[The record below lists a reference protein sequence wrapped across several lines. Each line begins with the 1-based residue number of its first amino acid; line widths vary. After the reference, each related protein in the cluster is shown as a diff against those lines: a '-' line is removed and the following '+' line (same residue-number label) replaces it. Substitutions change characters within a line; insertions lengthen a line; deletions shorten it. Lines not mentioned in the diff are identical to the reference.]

1 MDVADLGSVRAALA
15 DIDGSS
21 GKPRQFGSPPGMARS
36 LSRRPT
42 ANPMPRW
49 LPARKPRRRTVRGTP
64 GVSRGSGRRIRPMG
78 GSDSS
83 GVANHAQAGR
93 PSSERR
99 SRPLGY
105 SPVSRHP
112 RRASPFRS
120 TVPST
125 HSRRH
130 WTPLSNTSPRSQ
142 PGVVPSPADRNH
154 IRRATDGRLV
164 GLEPPHPDGV
174 RRSIARAAELRP
186 NRRTH
191 GDKCLTSAP

>member
-49 LPARKPRRRTVRGTP
+49 LPPRKPRRRTVRGTP

-112 RRASPFRS
+112 RRASPFTGPPCRRP
-120 TVPST
+120 TRGGT
-125 HSRRH
+125 GHHSRTHRLAH
-130 WTPLSNTSPRSQ
+130 NQASY
-142 PGVVPSPADRNH
+142 
-154 IRRATDGRLV
+154 RAPPIGITFAERLTV
-164 GLEPPHPDGV
+164 GLLGSNHLIQMASGV
-174 RRSIARAAELRP
+174 ASLAQPSYDRIVEL
-186 NRRTH
+186 TA
-191 GDKCLTSAP
+191 TSV